1 MTAPFSSPRV
11 VAQPSRP
18 QLSKEQKKFNTLM
31 EKLETKRTLL
41 QQWLE
46 VWTTSEQ
53 IWNAE
58 LLPLFIQQEENDL
71 DRLRL
76 LDQAHDQFRLSKKDR
91 ATLQEIIFE
100 LITGLMAQGREE
112 ELKQLYFKYTG
123 NDYDDDER
131 EAAEMLR
138 ASLEEKLGIDLGD
151 DVDLNSPEDVIHLF
165 GEHFKAQDEAAQVNQ
180 EPRKPSASDIR
191 REQEQA
197 ESSQSVREIYRKL
210 ASALHPD
217 REQDATER
225 DRKTALMQR
234 VNDAYARNDLLALL
248 QMQMEIE
255 QIDQEHID
263 NISEKRLKHFNLIL
277 RDQLTELEDEIHD
290 RKMMI
295 RERFLMEPDTDIRPK
310 TVIAKCTKRV
320 DVVRDHVGHLRDEL
334 TLLTE
339 PKSLKAWLKLQRDL
353 AADYDDFDEFMD
365 LNEPDP
371 FRDLY
376 R

>member
-1 MTAPFSSPRV
+1 MTAPASSPRV

-18 QLSKEQKKFNTLM
+18 QLSKEQKKFNALM

-91 ATLQEIIFE
+91 TTLQEIIFE

-138 ASLEEKLGIDLGD
+138 ASLEEKLGVDLGD

-165 GEHFKAQDEAAQVNQ
+165 GEHFKAEDEAAQVNR
-180 EPRKPSASDIR
+180 EPKKPSASDIR